1 MLATWVKTL
10 YNDPI
15 FPRGDRCYPPVL
27 CRHPTLLNLQ
37 KERREGEGGGS
48 VAWRKKKRLCS
59 ILFLWQMYKKRSGGL
74 RFPAQSDKKK
84 NKRRNKVAA
93 FVGSITSSCSE
104 NEPALLP
111 PTERKWLRS
120 LSRPP
125 ETQTTTTPGKHFRRQ
140 IHSWLENDSS
150 FR

>member
-1 MLATWVKTL
+1 MILFFLGETAAS
-10 YNDPI
+10 
-15 FPRGDRCYPPVL
+15 
-27 CRHPTLLNLQ
+27 HPFFVVTLLSSIF
-37 KERREGEGGGS
+37 KRRGGKGREGEALRDEKKNGC
-48 VAWRKKKRLCS
+48 VAYYSCGRCIKREVAAYV
-59 ILFLWQMYKKRSGGL
+59 FQL
-74 RFPAQSDKKK
+74 RQKK

-111 PTERKWLRS
+111 RTERKWLRS

-140 IHSWLENDSS
+140 IHS
-150 FR
+150 